1 MTKGSF
7 RKYIIIPMGANNVER
22 VMMQSN
28 IHIAN
33 INNEISTNF
42 ICSNNKKFVVIT
54 NKIAIFSNLN
64 IMEKY
69 IKELNDI
76 DLNNIMSLRCYDACE
91 N

>member
-1 MTKGSF
+1 
-7 RKYIIIPMGANNVER
+7 MGANNVER
-22 VMMQSN
+22 VMIQSN

-54 NKIAIFSNLN
+54 NKIATFSDLN

-91 N
+91 D